1 MSVVAA
7 YLYRNGRRA
16 APVSIDAPPVLAE
29 DKSEFIWIGLFEPSE
44 GELRTLQQRFDLH
57 PLAVEDALKAHQ
69 LPKIEVYGD
78 QLFAVAR
85 TAYLAGEERRIAY
98 GETAIFIGQNHLITC
113 ATDRHV
119 RTRSCAASW
128 KLPRRS

>member
-29 DKSEFIWIGLFEPSE
+29 DKSEFIWIGIFEPSE

-57 PLAVEDALKAHQ
+57 PLAVEDALKAHHF
-69 LPKIEVYGD
+69 PKSKFMAISSSPSP
-78 QLFAVAR
+78 AP
-85 TAYLAGEERRIAY
+85 RIWSTKNDA
-98 GETAIFIGQNHLITC
+98 
-113 ATDRHV
+113 
-119 RTRSCAASW
+119 
-128 KLPRRS
+128 